1 MIGTFYWNKGRRR
14 ENRQKGRPDG
24 WPVLEEREQEEEKE
38 EGREVRVEEVA
49 GLPRGEAGAMEGK
62 QLLGEREVL
71 R

>member
-1 MIGTFYWNKGRRR
+1 MGGLFWRRGSRRR
-14 ENRQKGRPDG
+14 KRRRRRRRRRRK
-24 WPVLEEREQEEEKE
+24 
-38 EGREVRVEEVA
+38 EGRCVRAEEVV